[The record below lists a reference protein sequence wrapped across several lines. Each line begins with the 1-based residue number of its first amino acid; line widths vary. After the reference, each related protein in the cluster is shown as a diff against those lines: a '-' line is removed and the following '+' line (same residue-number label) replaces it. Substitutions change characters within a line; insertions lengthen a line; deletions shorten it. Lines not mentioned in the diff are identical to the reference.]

1 MKREMELFFAG
12 LLAVISWFIN
22 HYVAIMGAILVTISV
37 LVWALKLRREWKHR
51 NDKPD
56 ND

>member
-1 MKREMELFFAG
+1 MKRELELFFAG
-12 LLAVISWFIN
+12 LLAALSWFIN

-37 LVWALKLRREWKHR
+37 FVWALKLRREWKHR
-51 NDKPD
+51 NDQPE

>member
-1 MKREMELFFAG
+1 MKRELELAFGAA
-12 LLAVISWFIN
+12 LAAAAWFIN